1 MKNIKYIHSIIILF
15 TILSCNSQERNYLTL
30 SEFNSITIDGVKW
43 KDIDNT
49 EGDLTKMRI
58 LFGNNLIHK
67 TADEPSPSIGF
78 WNNSFY
84 FDFESGIDDSPYA
97 LVYFEIKNNSSTIS
111 IKGISITLG
120 DNINKLGNIKINT
133 YSDGTKGAI
142 FILENSDSEGLFV
155 KCNPTTNKITKI
167 EYILFN

>member
-30 SEFNSITIDGVKW
+30 SEFNNITIDGVKW
-43 KDIDNT
+43 KDIFRSN
-49 EGDLTKMRI
+49 GDTSKMKN

-67 TADEPSPSIGF
+67 TADEPMPGIGF
-78 WNNSFY
+78 WNNGFY
-84 FDFESGIDDSPYA
+84 FYFESVFGDSPYA

-133 YSDGTKGAI
+133 YSDGTKWAI
-142 FILENSDSEGLFV
+142 FTLENSDRGNLLIE
-155 KCNPTTNKITKI
+155 CNPTTNRITEI
-167 EYILFN
+167 EYNSY

>member
-30 SEFNSITIDGVKW
+30 SEFNNITIDGVKW

-49 EGDLTKMRI
+49 KGDLTKMKN

-67 TADEPSPSIGF
+67 TADEPMPIISF

-84 FDFESGIDDSPYA
+84 FSFESVFGDSPYD
-97 LVYFEIKNNSSTIS
+97 LVRFKIKNNSSTIS

-120 DNINKLGNIKINT
+120 DNINKLGNIKINI

-142 FILENSDSEGLFV
+142 FTLENSDRGDLLIE
-155 KCNPTTNKITKI
+155 CNPTTNRITKI
-167 EYILFN
+167 EYNSY

>member
-30 SEFNSITIDGVKW
+30 SEFNNMTIDGVKW

-49 EGDLTKMRI
+49 EGDLTKMRT
-58 LFGNNLIHK
+58 LFGNNLNYK
-67 TADEPSPSIGF
+67 TADDPMPNIGF
-78 WNNSFY
+78 WNNGLSFN
-84 FDFESGIDDSPYA
+84 FESDVSDSPYT
-97 LVYFEIKNNSSTIS
+97 LVRFEIDNASSTIS

-133 YSDGTKGAI
+133 YRDGTKGAI

-155 KCNPTTNKITKI
+155 KCNPSTNRITEI